1 MGRRLSMFC
10 PCLPRRQRDNLSSRA
25 FYPDQDSSGYSDND
39 DHDNDHDHSYSVQYP
54 RPLSYFQQHHSR
66 TEDHSSSTHPS
77 HDNDNPWPSNF
88 YNGRFS
94 RQVNRSYEGGS
105 GGRNSPRRSNNPFRT
120 LSHDKDGS
128 RETDTGITSFEP
140 YRDDHEGYDDDD
152 DEEEDEHQKLLKSP
166 PSSSSRSKILSKMD
180 FPPFRVKTAF
190 SNVDDNGTH
199 HSLQEVR
206 APIAVSLSTQPRAKP
221 RSPRNPQGRMLWKD
235 HDDNDDNH
243 DGMADAEDI
252 LDVDALIAEQ
262 ERITKELAKQEEALR
277 KEEEAAIVAK
287 RMAAIRAAERRG
299 LLRFEG
305 DQLVIP
311 GSDSSTSSTSSNSDI
326 AHEANKHAHQGQDTT
341 RKRGTVQE
349 DGNWNYSRRIQE
361 MQHQG
366 DEEGIIAHPMDG
378 TTVSTSS
385 AASSYVGGIDAFNQE
400 LKMMTLSVDAHRSKD
415 SKQATLTSSQMTST
429 ATTTTSPSQTRP
441 RTVSTSAAST
451 SNGASLPSPGTMI
464 SPRGVFSSVASFLKK
479 VDGVIAGDCE
489 DSSSDEAEPQRQQHR
504 NNGPQGLVHQRMEG
518 ADNSVLSGTSG
529 AGTGDHG
536 AAKHSQETER
546 KQSSTIATRSEGSV
560 DAATTASFNKKPE
573 IAPQAS
579 PSPAA
584 AASAVTDAPATT
596 IDPSASGGGVLGTFS
611 SLLSTGA
618 SLIGYFGSGAV
629 SQHYDSDEEY
639 HGNSR
644 RLSTI
649 KYGDSKGQHFNP
661 RRRSAVEDD
670 DDDDGIDDYN
680 F

>member
-39 DHDNDHDHSYSVQYP
+39 DHDNDHDHSYSAQYP

-66 TEDHSSSTHPS
+66 TEDHSSITHPN
-77 HDNDNPWPSNF
+77 HDNSNNNNDNPWPSNF

-94 RQVNRSYEGGS
+94 RQVNRSYEGES
-105 GGRNSPRRSNNPFRT
+105 GRNSPRRPNNPFRT
-120 LSHDKDGS
+120 LSQDKGG

-152 DEEEDEHQKLLKSP
+152 EEEDEHQKLLKGP
-166 PSSSSRSKILSKMD
+166 PSSRSKILPKMD

-206 APIAVSLSTQPRAKP
+206 APIAVSLSTQPRAKR

-311 GSDSSTSSTSSNSDI
+311 GSDNSTDSTSSSSDI
-326 AHEANKHAHQGQDTT
+326 VHEVNKYAHQGQGNT
-341 RKRGTVQE
+341 RKKGTVQE

-361 MQHQG
+361 MQHG
-366 DEEGIIAHPMDG
+366 EEEGIIAHPMDG

-429 ATTTTSPSQTRP
+429 ATTTSPSQTRP

-479 VDGVIAGDCE
+479 VDGVIAGECE
-489 DSSSDEAEPQRQQHR
+489 DSSSDEAESQRQQLR
-504 NNGPQGLVHQRMEG
+504 NNGPQGLVHQGTEG
-518 ADNSVLSGTSG
+518 TDNSVLSGTSG
-529 AGTGDHG
+529 TGTGDHV
-536 AAKHSQETER
+536 AAEHSQETER
-546 KQSSTIATRSEGSV
+546 KQLSTIATRSESSV
-560 DAATTASFNKKPE
+560 DAPTTASFNKKPE
-573 IAPQAS
+573 IAPQTS

-584 AASAVTDAPATT
+584 AAVTDAPATA

-649 KYGDSKGQHFNP
+649 KYGDSKTHHFNP